1 MSLNNNI
8 SFCFSH
14 VLFQRNRRGAI
25 RLRFRPRYLVH
36 WREGPVALAGD
47 VVSNGQRAAEE
58 QRTVGSVQRRGVI
71 GDSAVQS
78 S

>member
-1 MSLNNNI
+1 MRLNKNI

-14 VLFQRNRRGAI
+14 VLFQRNRRGTI
-25 RLRFRPRYLVH
+25 RLCFRARYLVH
-36 WREGPVALAGD
+36 RREGPVALAGD
-47 VVSNGQRAAEE
+47 VVSGGQRAAEE

-71 GDSAVQS
+71 GGSAVPS